1 MQEKNP
7 GGKYTAGDLNDIIA
21 RLRNPDT
28 GCPWDKV
35 QTHQSIRMNFLE
47 EAYEAVDALDLDD
60 AHLLC
65 EELGDVLMQVAFH
78 TRIET
83 ERGRFT
89 WEDVCDGVCR
99 KLIDRHPHIFGEETD
114 PDGIKDWDT
123 LKNKEKGRE
132 SLERDL
138 ADVPKAMPALMRA
151 AKLQKRAE
159 KHGRPVTAQ
168 PDGVTESAERLNQ
181 SMDAAEAERA
191 AGDLLFAA
199 VALARQAGVD
209 PEQALQRRN
218 EAFTGDAA
226 REPLPAGGTF
236 R

>member
-1 MQEKNP
+1 
-7 GGKYTAGDLNDIIA
+7 
-21 RLRNPDT
+21 
-28 GCPWDKV
+28 
-35 QTHQSIRMNFLE
+35 
-47 EAYEAVDALDLDD
+47 
-60 AHLLC
+60 
-65 EELGDVLMQVAFH
+65 
-78 TRIET
+78 
-83 ERGRFT
+83 
-89 WEDVCDGVCR
+89 
-99 KLIDRHPHIFGEETD
+99 
-114 PDGIKDWDT
+114 
-123 LKNKEKGRE
+123 
-132 SLERDL
+132 
-138 ADVPKAMPALMRA
+138 MPALMRA